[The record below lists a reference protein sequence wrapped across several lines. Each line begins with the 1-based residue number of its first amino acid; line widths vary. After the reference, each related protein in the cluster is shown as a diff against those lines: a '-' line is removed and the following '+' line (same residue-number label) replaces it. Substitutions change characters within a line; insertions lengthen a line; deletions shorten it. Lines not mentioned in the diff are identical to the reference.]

1 MRHGSTLRFLALCGL
16 ALAVAPA
23 RARAGGEGGAAWA
36 LPDES
41 RGARVAPILLLSRP
55 EVQADLRLRPDQAAD
70 ADRVIADIFRKAA
83 PLRGRT
89 DAAAVEARR
98 VVDDEQRL
106 WLETKLTEDQVGRL
120 GEIDLRWEGIAAIA
134 SRPAV
139 AEALSLSDDQRA
151 ALARAVAARKA
162 QRALPADRQR
172 DPAAAERHFA
182 QQAEAI
188 LNDGQRRHWERMLG
202 RPVAAVAAAPGRAT
216 R

>member
-23 RARAGGEGGAAWA
+23 RARAGGEDGGDWA

-55 EVQADLRLRPDQAAD
+55 EVRADLRLRPDQAA
-70 ADRVIADIFRKAA
+70 AAAREIAAIHHKAVQ
-83 PLRGRT
+83 LRGQT
-89 DAAAVEARR
+89 GAAAVEARR
-98 VVDDEQRL
+98 AVDEEQRN

-120 GEIDLRWEGIAAIA
+120 GEIDLRWEGIGALA
-134 SRPAV
+134 SRPAL

-151 ALARAVAARKA
+151 SLARAVADRKA
-162 QRALPADRQR
+162 QRSLPPERRR

-182 QQAEAI
+182 QQVEKV
-188 LNDGQRRHWERMLG
+188 LNEGQRRKWERMLG
-202 RPVAAVAAAPGRAT
+202 RPLAAAAPDHAT

>member
-16 ALAVAPA
+16 ALAVHPA
-23 RARAGGEGGAAWA
+23 RAQDGGGWA

-55 EVQADLRLRPDQAAD
+55 EVRADLRLRPDQAAD
-70 ADRVIADIFRKAA
+70 VDRVIADIFRKAA
-83 PLRGRT
+83 QVKGRT
-89 DAAAVEARR
+89 DAAAVELRR
-98 VVDDEQRL
+98 AVDDEQRL

-120 GEIDLRWEGIAAIA
+120 GEIDLRWEGIAAIT
-134 SRPAV
+134 RPAL
-139 AEALSLSDDQRA
+139 AETLSLSDDQRA
-151 ALARAVAARKA
+151 RLARAVADRKA
-162 QRALPADRQR
+162 QRALPPERRR

-188 LNDGQRRHWERMLG
+188 LNDGQRRKWERMLG
-202 RPVAAVAAAPGRAT
+202 RPVAAATAAAPGHAT